1 MKNTSKTMER
11 LRILESEVAKLISL
25 RKEEIFK
32 VLELSGGLTLDNRL
46 LAGLA
51 AYASDPANS
60 NSSLIK
66 ELMEIGKNKIPSKGI
81 RCVASESNK
90 RIHQESSELKEKEDV
105 RQKS

>member
-1 MKNTSKTMER
+1 MSKNTDRTIER

-51 AYASDPANS
+51 AYASDPANR
-60 NSSLIK
+60 NSGFLK
-66 ELMEIGKNKIPSKGI
+66 ELMEIGKKKIPSKRFRSNTAKSHKG
-81 RCVASESNK
+81 VHAEASEF
-90 RIHQESSELKEKEDV
+90 KEKKDV
-105 RQKS
+105 R